1 MSKRST
7 IGTNPLDEIIP
18 NPLED
23 AIPEQH
29 QGSEPSALQDVGK
42 PENGKRPAGQESVR
56 GRVLH
61 DKKEGTRLRAVSR
74 DAGSQRKSKSPQ
86 DGPGSVAQLNIEVI
100 PATGQLSERLVE
112 LEEENLCLKWALG
125 VILAPLVLLALLG

>member
-18 NPLED
+18 NPLGT
-23 AIPEQH
+23 AIPDQH
-29 QGSEPSALQDVGK
+29 KGSEPSALQDVGK
-42 PENGKRPAGQESVR
+42 PAKGNRFAGPPPVR
-56 GRVLH
+56 GRVPH
-61 DKKEGTRLRAVSR
+61 DRKEGTQLHAVSQ
-74 DAGSQRKSKSPQ
+74 DDGPQWKFKSPQ
-86 DGPGSVAQLNIEVI
+86 EGPVSVAQLHVEVL

-125 VILAPLVLLALLG
+125 LILAPLVILALLG

>member
-18 NPLED
+18 NPLGT
-23 AIPEQH
+23 AIPDQPKD
-29 QGSEPSALQDVGK
+29 SEPSGLQDVGK
-42 PENGKRPAGQESVR
+42 PENGNRPAGQQPVR

-61 DKKEGTRLRAVSR
+61 GKKEGTRLRAVSQ
-74 DAGSQRKSKSPQ
+74 DDGPQRKSKSPQ
-86 DGPGSVAQLNIEVI
+86 EGPVSVAQLHLEVL

-125 VILAPLVLLALLG
+125 LILAPLVLLALLG

>member
-18 NPLED
+18 NPLGA
-23 AIPEQH
+23 AIPDQH
-29 QGSEPSALQDVGK
+29 KGSDPSVPEDVGK
-42 PENGKRPAGQESVR
+42 PENRNRPAGQQPMR
-56 GRVLH
+56 GRDHH
-61 DKKEGTRLRAVSR
+61 DKKVGTRLYAVLQDDR
-74 DAGSQRKSKSPQ
+74 PQGKTKSFQ
-86 DGPGSVAQLNIEVI
+86 EGPVSAAPLNVEVL